1 MNIQINSLTNANVYI
16 DGVGLLGRAEEV
28 EIPQPRHKMIDYK
41 GLGMVGTAELWS
53 GVDKLEAK
61 IKWVSFDAETLTMA
75 ASPFQTHSFQVRG
88 SLEQY
93 TSQGRSAELPVVY
106 LMTGSLQGRRNGR
119 LQATSDGGNQFNRE
133 CLSLRTLCRRYPDL
147 PLRRICERLCGRWCG
162 SALYLPNQPGRLT
175 QSASYW
181 HHGASEKECLQ

>member
-28 EIPQPRHKMIDYK
+28 EIPQPRHRMIDYK
-41 GLGMVGTAELWS
+41 GLGMAGTTELWG

-61 IKWVSFDAETLTMA
+61 IKWASFDAETLTMS

-93 TSQGRSAELPVVY
+93 TSQGRSAQLPVVY
-106 LMTGSLQGRRNGR
+106 LMTGVFKD
-119 LQATSDGGNQFNRE
+119 A
-133 CLSLRTLCRRYPDL
+133 
-147 PLRRICERLCGRWCG
+147 G
-162 SALYLPNQPGRLT
+162 SANLRHQQMVETNSTISVYHCELYVAGT
-175 QSASYW
+175 QIYLYDVFANVYVVGGVDQLSSFRTNL
-181 HHGASEKECLQ
+181 GG